1 VTHVLTGNGLAG
13 TGDLAHWAAGG
24 IAGSAFEERL
34 QPYRRE
40 LHVHCYRMLGSFDA
54 ADDLVGET
62 FARAWRR
69 RERLDRDSWFR
80 AWLYRIATN
89 SCLEALGPSSR
100 RTPPFSSIAEVS
112 WLQPYP
118 DRLLD
123 EVAPGD
129 TGGVVRKD
137 TIELAY
143 VAALQLLPPR
153 QRAALILRDVLGWSL
168 RETAGLL
175 DTSMAAANS
184 ALQRARVALQ
194 PHLPARRNEG
204 SATAPSADEQ
214 SLLERFIDVHERAD
228 AAAVA
233 ALFPAGTRIAM
244 PPESATYEWR
254 LAPTAANRQPAA
266 ASYIRASG
274 ADEYRAFKLDV
285 LRIDDGAIAEVS
297 TFGARLFPAFGLP
310 AITSGGNQLR

>member
-1 VTHVLTGNGLAG
+1 
-13 TGDLAHWAAGG
+13 
-24 IAGSAFEERL
+24 
-34 QPYRRE
+34 
-40 LHVHCYRMLGSFDA
+40 
-54 ADDLVGET
+54 
-62 FARAWRR
+62 
-69 RERLDRDSWFR
+69 
-80 AWLYRIATN
+80 
-89 SCLEALGPSSR
+89 
-100 RTPPFSSIAEVS
+100 
-112 WLQPYP
+112 
-118 DRLLD
+118 
-123 EVAPGD
+123 
-129 TGGVVRKD
+129 
-137 TIELAY
+137 
-143 VAALQLLPPR
+143 
-153 QRAALILRDVLGWSL
+153 VLGWSL

-184 ALQRARVALQ
+184 ALQRARVAVQ

-266 ASYIRASG
+266 ASYVRASG